1 MKTKK
6 DAAALKRLWLTGK
19 YLTLEA
25 MCKGLKAKGTPVSL
39 TTLKR
44 LSTTN
49 NWRLD
54 RTKVEPAIERKAIS
68 KMIETEGARLAKIK
82 TSFVTLQEVLL
93 ARTLEAFEGKKGKL
107 DPHQALRAVQGLV
120 QINARIFPAGHDE
133 DDLPPPASVQ
143 VAVQVNNHQAP
154 PPDLADA
161 EIQALEDEDLEAAIR
176 AGRELLEAERSSAP
190 AKKPTQRHTKKG
202 GKRSG

>member
-19 YLTLEA
+19 YLTLDA

-44 LSTTN
+44 LSTTYG
-49 NWRLD
+49 WRLD
-54 RTKVEPAIERKAIS
+54 RAKVEPAIERKAVAKI
-68 KMIETEGARLAKIK
+68 IETEGARLAKIK

-93 ARTLEAFEGKKGKL
+93 QRTLEAFEGKKGKL

-120 QINARIFPAGHDE
+120 QINARIFPGGHD
-133 DDLPPPASVQ
+133 DDDPRPPVQ
-143 VAVQVNNHQAP
+143 VAVQVNTHQA

-161 EIQALEDEDLEAAIR
+161 EFKALEDEDLEAAIR
-176 AGRELLEAERSSAP
+176 AGRELLEAERSSSV
-190 AKKPTQRHTKKG
+190 AKKPAKRHPKKG